1 MVVWGAGGVSL
12 GSNKLRQNPGLA
24 RDPTG
29 YISAS
34 IQCNTKHLTIQFSTS
49 ENALKDTN
57 DLVVTNC
64 KYYNPRKQLTSQGGY
79 FGLSYVLSFD
89 FIVRTGK

>member
-1 MVVWGAGGVSL
+1 MSP

-49 ENALKDTN
+49 ENALEDTN
-57 DLVVTNC
+57 NLVVINY
-64 KYYNPRKQLTSQGGY
+64 KYYNPRKTLPCKVDNSA
-79 FGLSYVLSFD
+79 SS
-89 FIVRTGK
+89 IVKHNFQN

>member
-1 MVVWGAGGVSL
+1 MCVYGGEGVSL

-24 RDPTG
+24 QDPTG
-29 YISAS
+29 YISAA
-34 IQCNTKHLTIQFSTS
+34 IQCNTKLLTIQFSTS
-49 ENALKDTN
+49 ENALEDN
-57 DLVVTNC
+57 IFVINC

>member
-1 MVVWGAGGVSL
+1 MVVVWGAGGVSL

-57 DLVVTNC
+57 DLVVINY
-64 KYYNPRKQLTSQGGY
+64 KYYNKKKLASQGG
-79 FGLSYVLSFD
+79 
-89 FIVRTGK
+89 

>member
-1 MVVWGAGGVSL
+1 MVVVWGAGGVSL

-49 ENALKDTN
+49 ENALEDTN
-57 DLVVTNC
+57 DLVVINY
-64 KYYNPRKQLTSQGGY
+64 KYYNKKKLASQGG
-79 FGLSYVLSFD
+79 
-89 FIVRTGK
+89 

>member
-1 MVVWGAGGVSL
+1 MCGGGVSL

-24 RDPTG
+24 WDPTG

-49 ENALKDTN
+49 ENALEDTN
-57 DLVVTNC
+57 DLVVINY
-64 KYYNPRKQLTSQGGY
+64 KYYNKKKLASQGG
-79 FGLSYVLSFD
+79 
-89 FIVRTGK
+89 